1 MDATPSQRFMK
12 KPPEKKTGSP
22 ERVSEGK
29 NREEEEP
36 TARPAA
42 GIGGA
47 DCGGT
52 MYAHSRC
59 RIDSTPNLAGT
70 QSNRPDPN

>member
-1 MDATPSQRFMK
+1 LRCTCPHDFKKQKIKMDATPSQRFMK

-47 DCGGT
+47 EGLCMHT
-52 MYAHSRC
+52 
-59 RIDSTPNLAGT
+59 AGVE
-70 QSNRPDPN
+70 

>member
-1 MDATPSQRFMK
+1 MK

-47 DCGGT
+47 EGLCMHT
-52 MYAHSRC
+52 
-59 RIDSTPNLAGT
+59 AGVE
-70 QSNRPDPN
+70 